1 MDGRNVLILY
11 VEELDMLAN
20 SLQDILE
27 SSSNTS
33 KYTKKESGFM

>member
-20 SLQDILE
+20 GLQDILE
-27 SSSNTS
+27 SLSNT
-33 KYTKKESGFM
+33 ELNIR